1 MATSNAATNVA
12 EDLVINWLLTTGTAT
27 RPTSWTVGLF
37 TAVADAEAG
46 TVTEVTGG
54 SYART
59 AVSFTAASGGSTS
72 NSADVQF
79 PTATAD
85 WSGTV
90 THAGVY
96 DNAGQLLFVGELTNS
111 KTVGN
116 GDTFQISAGSLTI
129 SLN

>member
-1 MATSNAATNVA
+1 MATSNAATNHA
-12 EDLVINWLLTTGTAT
+12 EDLVVNWLLTTGTAT

-46 TVTEVTGG
+46 TVTEVSGG

-59 AVSFTAASGGSTS
+59 AVTFSAASSGATA

-79 PTATAD
+79 PTASAS
-85 WSGTV
+85 WGTI

-96 DNAGQLLFVGELTNS
+96 DNAGNLLFVGELTNS
-111 KTVGN
+111 KSVGS
-116 GDTFQISAGSLTI
+116 GDTFQVSTGSLTI

>member
-1 MATSNAATNVA
+1 MATSNAATNHA
-12 EDLVINWLLTTGTAT
+12 EDLSVNWLLTTGTAT

-46 TVTEVTGG
+46 TVTEVSGG

-59 AVSFTAASGGSTS
+59 AVTFSAASSGATA

-79 PTATAD
+79 PTASAS
-85 WSGTV
+85 WGTI

-96 DNAGQLLFVGELTNS
+96 DNAGNLLFVGELTNS
-111 KTVGN
+111 KSVGS
-116 GDTFQISAGSLTI
+116 GDTFQVSTGSLTI

>member
-12 EDLVINWLLTTGTAT
+12 EDLVVNWLLTTGAAT

-46 TVTEVTGG
+46 TVTEVSGG
-54 SYART
+54 SYVRK
-59 AVSFTAASGGSTS
+59 AVTFAASSGGSTS

-79 PTATAD
+79 DTATAS
-85 WSGTV
+85 WGTI

-96 DNAGQLLFVGELTNS
+96 DNSNNLLFVGALTNS
-111 KTVGN
+111 KTVGS
-116 GDTFQISAGSLTI
+116 GDTFQISSGSLSI

>member
-1 MATSNAATNVA
+1 MATSNAATNHA
-12 EDLVINWLLTTGTAT
+12 EDLVVNWLLTTGTAT

-46 TVTEVTGG
+46 TVTEVSGG

-59 AVSFTAASGGSTS
+59 AVSFSAASSGATA

-79 PTATAD
+79 PTASAS
-85 WSGTV
+85 WGTI

-96 DNAGQLLFVGELTNS
+96 DNAGNLLFVGELTNS
-111 KTVGN
+111 KSVGS
-116 GDTFQISAGSLTI
+116 GDTFQISTGSLTI

>member
-1 MATSNAATNVA
+1 MATSNAATNHA
-12 EDLVINWLLTTGTAT
+12 EDLVVNWLLTTGTAT

-46 TVTEVTGG
+46 TVTEVSGG

-59 AVSFTAASGGSTS
+59 AVSFSAASSGATA

-79 PTATAD
+79 PTATAS
-85 WSGTV
+85 WGTI

-96 DNAGQLLFVGELTNS
+96 DNGGNLLFVGELTNS
-111 KTVGN
+111 KSVGS
-116 GDTFQISAGSLTI
+116 GDTFQISTGSLTI